1 MQIDLEQFRN
11 PCSCGKVHEVSVRGI
26 WIEEDAVRHLY
37 QMLTEEEALGEF
49 IAPVIVWDD
58 NIKEAVEEKLE
69 DVEDICLD
77 EICLDSENL
86 HANNRGVEIL
96 EENLPDETDL
106 ILAVGSGTIHDLC
119 RYVAH
124 QRRIPFI
131 SVPTAASVDGF
142 VSTVAAMTWDGMK
155 KTIPARAPIYV
166 FADTN
171 IIKEAPHRL
180 TASGISDLLGK
191 YIALADWKI
200 AHLVTG
206 EYICGEI
213 VELEYEALKEVV
225 SSIGDFAENDGE
237 SYEKL
242 MYALLLSGLAMQMT
256 GNSRPA
262 SCAEHHMSHLW
273 EMEVINQPLDALHG
287 EKVSVG
293 MMQIR
298 IKYAKIAEAIR
309 AGSCNVRPYEGLEKN
324 LLQET
329 FGKKGLYESTIREN
343 TPDPMA
349 GIHVNELKAVL
360 PQIAD
365 IIDEIPPAEELQRI
379 LKEGH
384 CCYRME
390 QIGLSDALIEPS
402 LRLSPYVR
410 NRLSFNRISKML
422 EIE

>member
-11 PCSCGKVHEVSVRGI
+11 PCSCGKIHEVSVRGI
-26 WIEEDAVRHLY
+26 WIEEDAVRRLY

-58 NIKEAVEEKLE
+58 NIKGAVEERLE

-77 EICLDSENL
+77 DICLDSENL

-155 KTIPARAPIYV
+155 KTIPATAPIYV

-171 IIKEAPHRL
+171 IIKEAPYRL

-206 EYICGEI
+206 EYICEEI

-242 MYALLLSGLAMQMT
+242 VYALLLSGLAMQMT

-293 MMQIR
+293 MMQVR

-309 AGSCNVRPYEGLEKN
+309 TGSCNVRPYEGLEES
-324 LLQET
+324 LLQDT

-384 CCYRME
+384 CCYSMK
-390 QIGLSDALIEPS
+390 QIGLSDDLIEPS

-422 EIE
+422 DIE

>member
-11 PCSCGKVHEVSVRGI
+11 PCSCGKIHEISVQGI
-26 WIEEDAVRHLY
+26 WIEEGAVKRLY
-37 QMLTEEEALGEF
+37 QMLTEEEELGEF

-58 NIKEAVEEKLE
+58 NIKEAVEKELE

-77 EICLDSENL
+77 DICLESENL
-86 HANNRGVEIL
+86 HANNQGVEIL
-96 EENLPDETDL
+96 EQNLPEETDL
-106 ILAVGSGTIHDLC
+106 IIAVGSGTIHDLC
-119 RYVAH
+119 RYVAYE
-124 QRRIPFI
+124 RRISFL

-155 KTIPARAPIYV
+155 KTMPAAAPIYV

-171 IIKEAPHRL
+171 IFKAAPYRL
-180 TASGISDLLGK
+180 TASGVSDLLGK

-213 VELEYEALKEVV
+213 IELEYEALKEVV
-225 SSIGDFAENDGE
+225 SCIDDLTGKNGQ

-262 SCAEHHMSHLW
+262 SCAEHHISHLW
-273 EMEVINQPLDALHG
+273 EMEVINEHIDALHG

-293 MMQIR
+293 MILVRNKYQAIADTIR
-298 IKYAKIAEAIR
+298 N
-309 AGSCNVRPYEGLEKN
+309 GSCRVHPYEGLEEELIQN
-324 LLQET
+324 T
-329 FGKKGLYESTIREN
+329 FGSKGLYESTIAEN

-349 GIHVNELKAVL
+349 ELDAEKLQAVL

-365 IIDEIPPAEELQRI
+365 IIDEIPTTKKLKNI
-379 LKEGH
+379 LKDGG
-384 CCYRME
+384 CCYSME
-390 QIGLSDALIEPS
+390 QIGLSDELIEPS
-402 LRLSPYVR
+402 LQLSPYVR

-422 EIE
+422 DY